1 MRDAL
6 IAELS
11 SLEPADQVVLL
22 ASLIVEIIASVLRS
36 DPADIAIDRSIDS
49 LGVDSLMATEIQM
62 LLDSNLGLSVS
73 ILELIGNVTVRTL
86 ATQCLKT
93 LTGAVP
99 ESANAMAA
107 S

>member
-1 MRDAL
+1 M
-6 IAELS
+6 
-11 SLEPADQVVLL
+11 VLL
-22 ASLIVEIIASVLRS
+22 ANLIVEIVASVLRS
-36 DPADIAIDRSIDS
+36 DPANIPIDKAIDS

-62 LLDSNLGLSVS
+62 LLDTNLGLSVS

-93 LTGAVP
+93 LTGVAADSAVP
-99 ESANAMAA
+99 VAA